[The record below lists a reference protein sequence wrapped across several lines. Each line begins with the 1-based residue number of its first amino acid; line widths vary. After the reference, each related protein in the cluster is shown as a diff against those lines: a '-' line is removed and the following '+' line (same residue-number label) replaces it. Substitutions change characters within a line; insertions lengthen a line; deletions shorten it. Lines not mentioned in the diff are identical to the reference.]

1 MTNWGLLNMC
11 DYTNR
16 HTVARLLRRHDTLYK
31 LAERGDMVALCIYI
45 DLADAMMADKVL
57 TARQREILLLWVD
70 GFSQTEIAEAF
81 NSRQYTISRSIK
93 NIAER
98 ISKYLSDYCIKVS
111 PQRLYVEGI
120 YLQNKGI
127 DTDDSQKEKES
138 KTHVV

>member
-57 TARQREILLLWVD
+57 TVRQREILSFWMEGYD
-70 GFSQTEIAEAF
+70 QTEIASMCE
-81 NSRQYTISRSIK
+81 ISHVTVFILLARISVK
-93 NIAER
+93 
-98 ISKYLSDYCIKVS
+98 ISKYLCKVS
-111 PQRLYVEGI
+111 
-120 YLQNKGI
+120 NKTLLSAAI
-127 DTDDSQKEKES
+127 
-138 KTHVV
+138 

>member
-1 MTNWGLLNMC
+1 MTNWGLLNLC

-70 GFSQTEIAEAF
+70 GFNQTEIAEVF
-81 NSRQYTISRSIK
+81 NSRQYAISRSIK
-93 NIAER
+93 DITGR
-98 ISKYLSDYCIKVS
+98 ISKYLSDCCIKTAIS
-111 PQRLYVEGI
+111 CLNSRGI
-120 YLQNKGI
+120 NLRIGGYY
-127 DTDDSQKEKES
+127 EKEENPN
-138 KTHVV
+138 VV